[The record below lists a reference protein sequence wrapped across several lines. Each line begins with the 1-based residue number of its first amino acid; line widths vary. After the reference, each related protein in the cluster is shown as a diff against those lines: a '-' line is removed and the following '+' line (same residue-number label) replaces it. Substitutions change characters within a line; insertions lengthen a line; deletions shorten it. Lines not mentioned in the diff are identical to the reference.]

1 MANNRGLVILPSFFA
16 VIDSKSDADRLALY
30 DALARYHFN
39 GEEPQNLTPSL
50 MDLFTLMRPNIDSSR
65 AKDDACV
72 ENGKKGGRP
81 AKSAENQSKKPK
93 GKTKAKNQEKEKEKE
108 NDIVV
113 SPLSG
118 EETNNGNTAEF

>member
-16 VIDSKSDADRLALY
+16 VIDSKNDADRLALY

-65 AKDDACV
+65 AKYDACV

-93 GKTKAKNQEKEKEKE
+93 GKTKAKNQEKEKE

>member
-16 VIDSKSDADRLALY
+16 VIDSKNDADRLALY

-65 AKDDACV
+65 AKYDACV

-81 AKSAENQSKKPK
+81 VKSAENQSKNQKEKPK
-93 GKTKAKNQEKEKEKE
+93 QNTKRRRKRMYCCFSPFRGRNQ
-108 NDIVV
+108 
-113 SPLSG
+113 
-118 EETNNGNTAEF
+118 TNGNTAEF